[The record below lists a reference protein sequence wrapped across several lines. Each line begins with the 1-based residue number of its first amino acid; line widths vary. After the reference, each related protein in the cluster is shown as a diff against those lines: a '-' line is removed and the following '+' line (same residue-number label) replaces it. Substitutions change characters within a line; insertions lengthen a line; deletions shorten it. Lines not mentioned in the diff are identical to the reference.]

1 MPEGET
7 AEAPEKRRRA
17 QRKLTEADR
26 ETLREICQW
35 PEAKNAKGEID
46 CAAVAMLSG
55 CSYGQVYNFI
65 RADRY
70 LHAQVAEASL
80 DKVVPKDTDLIDGNQ
95 ALPPGVVAITKENF
109 AEYQKLVRQ
118 NQRMLARDWEK
129 LGLTEEEG
137 AMMEHYATLGTA
149 PTGQI
154 MRVTTGQLI
163 SNLTLLDQVIK
174 NDAEMIIHGRLPEEF
189 DGNGDP
195 RDPEAVERD
204 WRYALYAGMQ
214 LQMKIFEQ
222 VHRTQA
228 LMARVMKDLQGMG
241 AGREPQRGTFSM
253 EQRNA
258 SNQS

>member
-26 ETLREICQW
+26 ETLREICQR

-70 LHAQVAEASL
+70 LH
-80 DKVVPKDTDLIDGNQ
+80 Q

-258 SNQS
+258 SNQG